1 MSTKVETVYRR
12 HTISLKVSNRPGVL
26 IRIALVFSR
35 RGYNLDSLVV
45 SPSSD
50 PAFSMMNIV
59 ASGDEQVLDQILKQ
73 LNKLI
78 DVVHATDRTGQD
90 IITRELVLLKIR
102 CDQKQRS
109 EVLQLAAAL
118 RCETVDVVENSLTLQ
133 TAGSSERLDAI
144 IRVFEPYGVFELVRT
159 GKVLM
164 ARGSEATA

>member
-1 MSTKVETVYRR
+1 METGNGYRR

-50 PAFSMMNIV
+50 PEFSMMNIV
-59 ASGDEQVLDQILKQ
+59 ASGDEKVLDQILKQ
-73 LNKLI
+73 LNKII

-90 IITRELVLLKIR
+90 IITRELALLKIR
-102 CDQKQRS
+102 CDQKSRG
-109 EVLQLAAAL
+109 EVLQLASAL
-118 RCETVDVVENSLTLQ
+118 KCETVDIYDTSLTLQ
-133 TAGSSERLDAI
+133 ASGSSERLDAI
-144 IRVFEPYGVFELVRT
+144 IRVFEPYDVSELVRT

-164 ARGSEATA
+164 ARGSEPTA